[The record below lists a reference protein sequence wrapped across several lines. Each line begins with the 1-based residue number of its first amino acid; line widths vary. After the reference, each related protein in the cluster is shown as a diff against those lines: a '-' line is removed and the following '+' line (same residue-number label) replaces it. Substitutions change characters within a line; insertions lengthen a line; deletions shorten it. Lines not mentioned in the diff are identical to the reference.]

1 MFSLVYSPSIPQSY
15 SNNGCFDPSP
25 HADWTTPANKK
36 DYLGLQFHQL
46 DIYIYMWLFQMMDYP
61 MMVSGSMFPQ
71 SRTEKAIVIPAWHPP
86 WTYDNF
92 SSELNL
98 HLRGMSWL
106 AMFDCW
112 SVISPMVLYCREPW
126 PACDVPWSLQESR
139 PVRRRS
145 LWFSKQLGKRKTRDT
160 LNAHRT
166 KPWLTV
172 VVAPTFR

>member
-1 MFSLVYSPSIPQSY
+1 MLWPIHTCGLNHTRKQERLFRASISPTGY
-15 SNNGCFDPSP
+15 
-25 HADWTTPANKK
+25 
-36 DYLGLQFHQL
+36 
-46 DIYIYMWLFQMMDYP
+46 IYIYIWLFQMMDYP

-71 SRTEKAIVIPAWHPP
+71 SRTEKAIVIPTWHPP
-86 WTYDNF
+86 WMYDNF

-98 HLRGMSWL
+98 HLRGISWL

-112 SVISPMVLYCREPW
+112 VIFPMVLYCREPW
-126 PACDVPWSLQESR
+126 PTRDVPWSLQESR
-139 PVRRRS
+139 PGRRRS
-145 LWFSKQLGKRKTRDT
+145 LWFSNQLGKWKTRDT